1 MEKLEK
7 HIKDTLE
14 ERRIAPSSQAWD
26 KISSQIEIPKTKSS
40 KGWLIYSVAAS
51 FIGII
56 LVSIFFF
63 QKETPTQITPQIVDV
78 ESSKEKQVNPDSD
91 KLIPLESEED
101 NTAIVSSKIKKKVIE
116 NPTSEQVTSAV
127 ALEETISKTVNNQ
140 PLKDGIINTPDGL
153 IAQKVKE
160 VAAQVALLE
169 SMNNEVSN
177 AEIDSLLRAAQR
189 QVLTDKIFKSDKV
202 DAMALLTEVEDEL
215 DESFRDQ
222 IFDALKDGYFKLR
235 TAVADRNN

>member
-26 KISSQIEIPKTKSS
+26 KVSSQIEIPKTKSS
-40 KGWLIYSVAAS
+40 SGWLMYSVAAS
-51 FIGII
+51 FIGIV

-63 QKETPTQITPQIVDV
+63 QKETPTQNVPQIVNV
-78 ESSKEKQVNPDSD
+78 ESSKEKQVDPERD
-91 KLIPLESEED
+91 KLIPLENERD
-101 NTAIVSSKIKKKVIE
+101 NAEVVSSEIKKKAIE
-116 NPTSEQVTSAV
+116 NSASEQVTSSV
-127 ALEETISKTVNNQ
+127 ALEEVVTETFNNQ
-140 PLKDGIINTPDGL
+140 PLKDEIINAPDGL

-189 QVLTDKIFKSDKV
+189 QVLTDRIFKSDKV